1 MVVKVEINTLLALI
15 FLPIGLV
22 FNYTFALLL
31 QVMEFFGDLLSPRLN
46 NVKFAS
52 TLIILHWSVVI
63 VSIIHMLPIY

>member
-22 FNYTFALLL
+22 FNHTFALLL

-52 TLIILHWSVVI
+52 TLIILLWSVVI